1 MCWRI
6 GGTISSDISS
16 PGSRL
21 SGNTPA
27 RVFSSADRREFAEL
41 SGDYNPVHVD
51 ALSARRT
58 LFGSPVAHGVHSV
71 LWALDAFLQ
80 GDAEPCRLRSLKAR
94 FPAPIPGETEVL
106 AVGEA
111 KDRHLRLQVT
121 VEDRPAVVVEADYDP
136 LDSPVMDGVADRA
149 PAASSP
155 RALTAAEMSDARGE
169 VELVLHRELAA
180 RLFPVLTRRL
190 PVRQLATILAT
201 TRIVGMECP
210 GLHSIYSSLDLEFQ
224 PDFGGGDSLGYKVR
238 RFNER
243 LSLVEIAL
251 IAQGAK
257 GLIRAFLRP
266 ATQVQLRYADVDE
279 VVAGEFAGIRGLIV
293 GGSRGL
299 GEVAAKLLAAGG
311 ADVRLTYGQ
320 GRAEAE
326 AIVDEINAGKGQ
338 AGCLAW
344 DVLDPPKDLRACLGE
359 TWRPTH
365 LLYFATPHIGSRGG
379 AAFSTARFGDFCA
392 FYVEGLVRT
401 LDALQ
406 EGIARP
412 LRVFYPSTVFV
423 EKTPQGMG
431 EYAAAKAAGEA
442 VCRDMEGNRPGVKPF
457 VVRLPRL
464 ATDQTRS
471 LIDSQAPAPAPRL
484 LAELRRFLA

>member
-1 MCWRI
+1 MRI
-6 GGTISSDISS
+6 GGTISSDTSS

-21 SGNTPA
+21 PANTR

-41 SGDYNPVHVD
+41 SGDHNPVHVD

-58 LFGSPVAHGVHSV
+58 LFGSPVAHGIHSA
-71 LWALDAFLQ
+71 LWALDAFLK
-80 GDAEPCRLRSLKAR
+80 GASEPCRLRSLKAR
-94 FPAPIPGETEVL
+94 FPAPIPGEAEVL

-111 KDRHLRLQVT
+111 KGRHLRLQVT
-121 VEDRPAVVVEADYDP
+121 VEDRPAVVVEADFGP
-136 LDSPVMDGVADRA
+136 LDSPMLDCVADRA
-149 PAASSP
+149 PAAAIA
-155 RALTAAEMSDARGE
+155 RARTAAEMRNARGE
-169 VELVLHRELAA
+169 VELVLQRELAA
-180 RLFPVLTRRL
+180 RLFPVLARRL
-190 PVRQLATILAT
+190 PIRQLATILAS

-224 PDFGGGDSLGYKVR
+224 PDLGGGDSLGYQVR

-243 LSLVEIAL
+243 LSLVDIMLDAR
-251 IAQGAK
+251 AAK

-266 ATQVQLRYADVDE
+266 PTQVQLRYADAGE
-279 VVAGEFAGIRGLIV
+279 VVAGEFAGVRALIV

-311 ADVRLTYGQ
+311 ADVRLSYRR

-326 AIVDEINAGKGQ
+326 AIVDEIKAGKGK

-344 DVLDPPKDLRACLGE
+344 DVLDPPKDLRSCLGH

-365 LLYFATPHIGSRGG
+365 LLYFATPHIGSSAGS
-379 AAFSTARFGDFCA
+379 AFSAARLGDFRA
-392 FYVEGLVRT
+392 YYVEGFVRT
-401 LDALQ
+401 LDALR
-406 EGIARP
+406 EGSARP

-423 EKTPQGMG
+423 EKTPRGMG

-471 LIDSQAPAPAPRL
+471 LIDPQAPAPAPRL
-484 LAELRRFLA
+484 LAELRRFLAA